1 MAALP
6 LTRTEATM
14 YTLSLQEAEL
24 PLWLRPF
31 DVLVT
36 SNKTALIE
44 LIPDALSIHTIK
56 AKSPP
61 GTTLVD
67 HFMAMHGQVSS
78 HPGRTPAVSMCSG
91 HSCWPCS
98 SGSLCHAVIGLLP
111 CNWSQH
117 SIAHVSEGTLLC
129 VALDIAVPARP
140 WCLLGTP
147 SHPGAT

>member
-1 MAALP
+1 MMALF
-6 LTRTEATM
+6 LTRTEAVR
-14 YTLSLQEAEL
+14 YTSSLQEAEL

-67 HFMAMHGQVSS
+67 HFMAMHGQV
-78 HPGRTPAVSMCSG
+78 RAQTRQDSG
-91 HSCWPCS
+91 
-98 SGSLCHAVIGLLP
+98 A
-111 CNWSQH
+111 
-117 SIAHVSEGTLLC
+117 AHVL
-129 VALDIAVPARP
+129 
-140 WCLLGTP
+140 
-147 SHPGAT
+147 

>member
-1 MAALP
+1 MMALL
-6 LTRTEATM
+6 LTQTTVTM
-14 YTLSLQEAEL
+14 SALSLQEAEL

-67 HFMAMHGQVSS
+67 HFMAMHGQVSQKS
-78 HPGRTPAVSMCSG
+78 TIRQDT
-91 HSCWPCS
+91 
-98 SGSLCHAVIGLLP
+98 
-111 CNWSQH
+111 
-117 SIAHVSEGTLLC
+117 
-129 VALDIAVPARP
+129 
-140 WCLLGTP
+140 
-147 SHPGAT
+147 GA

>member
-1 MAALP
+1 MSTVALL
-6 LTRTEATM
+6 LTWSTVMVHTV
-14 YTLSLQEAEL
+14 SLQEAEL

-67 HFMAMHGQVSS
+67 HFMAMHGQVSFDQEAS
-78 HPGRTPAVSMCSG
+78 GAQHVLRAQLLAVQLAQPLCRRHHPA
-91 HSCWPCS
+91 
-98 SGSLCHAVIGLLP
+98 
-111 CNWSQH
+111 
-117 SIAHVSEGTLLC
+117 
-129 VALDIAVPARP
+129 ALE
-140 WCLLGTP
+140 
-147 SHPGAT
+147 SF